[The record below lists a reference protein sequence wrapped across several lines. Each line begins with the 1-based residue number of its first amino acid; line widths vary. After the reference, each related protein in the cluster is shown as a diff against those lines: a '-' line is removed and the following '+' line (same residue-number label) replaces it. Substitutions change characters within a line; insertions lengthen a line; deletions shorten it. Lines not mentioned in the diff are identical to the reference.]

1 MKTSLIFLFLF
12 MFLISYGQFTEP
24 KFGNVN
30 MSDLTMTKYDKD
42 TTAGALILFNFGTSN
57 FIVNNEAEFQFLYQ
71 RHYQIKIFKKSAF
84 GVADFKIRLSVTQD
98 RKEELRNLKAYT
110 YNLVGGKIVKT
121 KLDNDKIYKT
131 KADKMENVSFA
142 MPDVKEGSII
152 ELSYQICSD
161 FLYNFRGWTFQ
172 YNYPAL
178 VSQYSYEIPEYFT
191 YRESSKGYFKF
202 DVLKKSNGTASFSVP
217 TTTSYTSRS
226 GYSTTKQG
234 GLEIINA
241 STSRTILALKDVP
254 AFIAEPNIDCED
266 NYIQAIEFE
275 LSSVKYPGQMLQ
287 NFTETWESVNKK
299 MVDDPDFGGVLK
311 TRGFVRDTVSG
322 LCSNKATDL
331 EKAISIYNYVQ
342 SRMKWNGDYSLWAL
356 KGLKKP
362 FTDRVGTSSEI
373 NLLLTMML
381 QSAGLKADPVLF
393 STRSNGISIAFFPTI
408 TNFNSVLTKVAI
420 DGKTYLLDPTSK
432 YYPFGLLPP
441 EDINGR
447 GRVVNDLTGDWAA
460 LDANYK
466 YSEVKNYTL
475 GINPDGKITGSI
487 SASYDGYAG
496 ASYRYSLSLEK
507 SPDDYMRKVQEN
519 LKGLVINNFSISGR
533 DNNYKPICDSLNVE
547 ISDNI
552 EMIGD
557 KVLFYPLLF
566 EKIEKNRYT
575 LQERKYPVNY
585 NYPISEVYNF
595 RYTIPAG
602 YKIESLPK
610 SFTLNLPDNSILITC
625 NVKNTDN
632 VINIEYNRN
641 INKIIFL
648 PTEYKAL
655 KDLFD
660 QMVKKHSEQIILVKT
675 V

>member
-1 MKTSLIFLFLF
+1 MF
-12 MFLISYGQFTEP
+12 MISNGQFTEP

-42 TTAGALILFNFGTSN
+42 TTAGALILFNFGTSD
-57 FIVNNEAEFQFLYQ
+57 FILNNDVEFQFIYQ
-71 RHYQIKIFKKSAF
+71 RHCQIKIFRKSAF
-84 GVADFKIRLSVTQD
+84 DVADFKIRLSVTQD

-121 KLDNDKIYKT
+121 KLDNGKIYKT
-131 KADKMENVSFA
+131 KADKIESVSFA

-152 ELSYQICSD
+152 ELSYQIYSD

-172 YNYPAL
+172 YGYPAL
-178 VSQYSYEIPEYFT
+178 VSQYSYEIPEYFK

-202 DVLKKSNGTASFSVP
+202 DILKRSTGTISFSIP
-217 TTTSYTSRS
+217 STTSYNTRT
-226 GYSTTKQG
+226 GQNQTTKGDLQF
-234 GLEIINA
+234 LKA
-241 STSRTILALKDVP
+241 STSKTTLALKDVP
-254 AFIAEPNIDCED
+254 AFIPEPNLDCQD

-275 LSSVKYPGQMLQ
+275 LSSIQYPGQMLQ

-299 MVDDPDFGGVLK
+299 MIDDPDFGGVLK

-322 LCSNKATDL
+322 LCSINATDL

-393 STRSNGISIAFFPTI
+393 STRSNGISLAIYPSI
-408 TNFNSVLTKVAI
+408 TNFNSVLTKVDI
-420 DGKTYLLDPTSK
+420 DGKTYLLDPTGK
-432 YYPFGLLPP
+432 YYAFGLLPP
-441 EDINGR
+441 QDINGK
-447 GRVVNDLTGDWAA
+447 GRVVNELTGDWVI
-460 LDANYK
+460 LDANSK
-466 YSEVKNYTL
+466 YSEVKNYNL
-475 GINPDGKITGSI
+475 GINPDGKFTGSI

-496 ASYRYSLSLEK
+496 SSYRYSLSLEK
-507 SPDDYMRKVQEN
+507 SVDDYMRKVQEN
-519 LKGLVINNFSISGR
+519 LKGLVINNYSITER
-533 DNNYKPICDSLNVE
+533 NNNYKPISDSLNVE
-547 ISDNI
+547 VSDNM

-566 EKIEKNRYT
+566 EKIDKNGYT
-575 LQERKYPVNY
+575 LEERKYPVNY
-585 NYPISEVYNF
+585 NYPISEVYHF
-595 RYTIPAG
+595 RYTLPAG

-660 QMVKKHSEQIILVKT
+660 ELVKKHSEQIILVKT